1 MVIVCYINDRYSTG
15 STADIFKPKM
25 STDRVGES
33 LLSHPVPDEAFVR
46 RVLRAANLNVLRV
59 ALYYQTG
66 DEALAQMK
74 VLERPVQGGALVA
87 HVLDRAH
94 RDELIEKAAA
104 YLISG
109 ARPKPDPNKEQA
121 VALMSLFSGH
131 APRPGDAEFGYEDM
145 GFEASA
151 RHARWS
157 GSVPVSRLKNFRVTV
172 VGAGFSGI
180 AAAVQL
186 DRLGIAY
193 EIIERQDDIGGTWH
207 LNDYPEARV
216 DISSFLYQY
225 KFEKNYPWQSYFATR
240 DELKKYLN
248 FIVDKYGVRS
258 KIRLRTVVNE
268 ASWSDAHQHWELE
281 LRNPDG
287 VTENI
292 RSNIVISCSGLF
304 STPNLPDIPGI
315 DMFRGTMFHTTAWD
329 HQYDYAGRR
338 IAMIGTGSTGCQL
351 MPRLAQ
357 SAEKVTVFQRTA
369 NWIMPVNGYHDHVS
383 EDKRW
388 LLDHFP
394 GYSNWF
400 LYSHYVGSLQKQE
413 MEALDPEWIARGG
426 KVNERNQRL
435 ATALTEFVRS
445 KVGDRRD
452 LLDALIPDHPPL
464 ARRLVIDNAWFDALM
479 RENVE
484 LVTSGIE
491 RIGPDC
497 VIDHN
502 GRRHACDLIVLSAGF
517 KVSKYLW
524 PVNYRGRRG
533 VSVREAWSRDGARA
547 YLTMAI
553 PDFPNFFILYG
564 PNSGVRG
571 GSFHSWVE
579 IFMRYIG
586 ELLVKM
592 LEEGKG
598 EIEVRREAFESYNAR
613 MDEALKGLLWQSEGQ
628 GGYFINEYGRVG
640 TQMPWTADEFYDLV
654 RKSDPQ
660 SYVFR

>member
-1 MVIVCYINDRYSTG
+1 MPHTS
-15 STADIFKPKM
+15 
-25 STDRVGES
+25 ES
-33 LLSHPVPDEAFVR
+33 LTTRPMPDEAFIR
-46 RVLRAANLNVLRV
+46 RVLKSANLNALRL

-66 DEALAQMK
+66 DDSLARMK

-87 HVLDRAH
+87 YVLDRAH
-94 RDELIEKAAA
+94 RDELIEKAVA
-104 YLISG
+104 YWMSG
-109 ARPKPDPNKEQA
+109 AQPKPDPTKEQA
-121 VALMSLFSGH
+121 IALMTLFTGH

-145 GFEASA
+145 GFAQYQRQA
-151 RHARWS
+151 TWS
-157 GSVPVSRLKNFRVTV
+157 GPPPASRLKDFRVTI

-186 DRLGIAY
+186 DRLGFNY
-193 EIIERQDDIGGTWH
+193 QIIERQDDIGGTWH

-225 KFEKNYPWQSYFATR
+225 KFERNYPWQSYFATR
-240 DELKKYLN
+240 EEIKEYLN
-248 FIVDKYGVRS
+248 HIVDNYGVRS
-258 KIRLRTVVNE
+258 KIRLRTAVTQ
-268 ASWSDAHQHWELE
+268 AAWSDADHHWKLQ
-281 LRNPDG
+281 LRGSAG

-292 RSNIVISCSGLF
+292 HSNIVISCSGLF

-315 DMFRGTMFHTTAWD
+315 DTFRGKMFHTTAWD
-329 HQYDYAGRR
+329 RQYDYAGKR
-338 IAMIGTGSTGCQL
+338 IALIGTGSTGCQL

-357 SAEKVTVFQRTA
+357 TAEKVTVFQRTA
-369 NWIMPVNGYHDHVS
+369 NWIMPVHGYHDRVS

-400 LYSHYVGSLQKQE
+400 LYSLYVGSLQKQE
-413 MEALDPEWIARGG
+413 MEALDPEWIAKGG

-452 LLDALIPDHPPL
+452 LLDNLIPDHPPL

-479 RENVE
+479 RDNVQ
-484 LVTSGIE
+484 LVTSGIQ
-491 RIGPDC
+491 RIGPDAI
-497 VIDHN
+497 VDRI
-502 GRRHACDLIVLSAGF
+502 GQRHACDLIVLSAGF

-533 VSVREAWSRDGARA
+533 VGVQEAWSRDGARA

-586 ELLVKM
+586 QLLVKM
-592 LEEGKG
+592 LEDGKQ
-598 EIEVRREAFESYNAR
+598 EIEVRHEVFETYNTG
-613 MDEALKGLLWQSEGQ
+613 MDEALKGLLWDSEGQ

-640 TQMPWTADEFYDLV
+640 TQMPWTADQFYELV
-654 RKSDPQ
+654 CKSDPHNYLF
-660 SYVFR
+660 SSDTG

>member
-1 MVIVCYINDRYSTG
+1 
-15 STADIFKPKM
+15 M
-25 STDRVGES
+25 STDRQGEPPS
-33 LLSHPVPDEAFVR
+33 SRTIPDEAFIR
-46 RVLRAANLNVLRV
+46 RVLKSANLNVLRL
-59 ALYYQTG
+59 ALYYQTR
-66 DEALAQMK
+66 DLSLARMK
-74 VLERPVQGGALVA
+74 VLERPVQGGALLA

-94 RDELIEKAAA
+94 RDEVIDKAVA
-104 YLISG
+104 YLKSG
-109 ARPKPDPNKEQA
+109 AQPKPEPTKEQA
-121 VALMSLFSGH
+121 VALMTLFTGH
-131 APRPGDAEFGYEDM
+131 PPRPGDAEFGYEDM
-145 GFEASA
+145 GFGEYP
-151 RHARWS
+151 RHASWS
-157 GSVPVSRLKNFRVTV
+157 GTAPASRLENFRVAI

-186 DRLGIAY
+186 DRLGIDY

-248 FIVDKYGVRS
+248 HIVDKYGIRS
-258 KIRLRTVVNE
+258 KIRLRTAVTQ
-268 ASWSDAHQHWELE
+268 AAWSDTEHHWELQ
-281 LRNPDG
+281 LRDSAG

-292 RSNIVISCSGLF
+292 RRNVIISCSGLF

-315 DMFRGTMFHTTAWD
+315 DTFRGKMFHTTAWD
-329 HQYDYAGRR
+329 HQYDYAGKR

-357 SAEKVTVFQRTA
+357 TAEKVTVFQRTA
-369 NWIMPVNGYHDHVS
+369 NWIMPVSGYHDHVS

-394 GYSNWF
+394 GYWNWF

-413 MEALDPEWIARGG
+413 MEALDPEWIAAGG
-426 KVNERNQRL
+426 RVNERNQKL

-445 KVGDRRD
+445 KVGDREE
-452 LLDALIPDHPPL
+452 LLNSLIPDHPPL
-464 ARRLVIDNAWFDALM
+464 ARRLVIDNAWYEALM

-484 LVTSGIE
+484 LVTDGIE
-491 RIGPDC
+491 LIGPDC
-497 VIDHN
+497 IIDRN
-502 GRRHACDLIVLSAGF
+502 GRRHPCDLIVLSAGF

-524 PVNYRGRRG
+524 PVDYRGRNG
-533 VSVREAWSRDGARA
+533 LSVQDAWSKDGARA
-547 YLTMAI
+547 YLTMSM
-553 PDFPNFFILYG
+553 PDFPNFFLLYG

-592 LEEGKG
+592 LDGGKR
-598 EIEVRREAFESYNAR
+598 EIEVRRDAFENYNAG
-613 MDEALKGLLWQSEGQ
+613 MDEALKQLLWQTEGK
-628 GGYFINEYGRVG
+628 GGYFLNEYGRVG
-640 TQMPWTADEFYDLV
+640 TQMPWTADQFYELV

-660 SYVFR
+660 NYVFR